1 MMPLSSAT
9 KYQKTNP
16 RSLQGG
22 SFGKTII
29 GISYK
34 DSITVIVIMNGAGIP
49 SRLVPGFLA
58 DRWFGCL
65 NVEIAFCCLT
75 GVTMFCWIPVSSY
88 TSLLIFSTVYGFFG
102 AGVQSLFAATL
113 ASLSPDASKTG
124 VRLGMVFSF
133 ISIACLTGEP
143 VAGAIIQASNG
154 DYICAQIYAGCL
166 ILAGTLIL
174 VGSRIARTGWKIKF
188 RIWFLLP
195 LSRFLHWTA
204 NSLSRTVWYRAL
216 NLGKGLQFL
225 PWLKYEYRHSHTS
238 TLSEESTVVDHK
250 FCYRWVI
257 KIGSTENGELRRA
270 GSTRQTRSPGG
281 LHGFMRARLYTW
293 ARVVLYRHNNPHN
306 KAHYRARALQ
316 TPCSLSQGGQVIP
329 SRHSAET
336 LA

>member
-1 MMPLSSAT
+1 MPLSSAT

-49 SRLVPGFLA
+49 GRLVPGFLA

-88 TSLLIFSTVYGFFG
+88 TSLLIFSAVYGFFG

-154 DYICAQIYAGCL
+154 NYVRAQIYAGCL
-166 ILAGTLIL
+166 KLAGTLIL
-174 VGSRIARTGWKIKF
+174 VGSQIAHTGWKIRF
-188 RIWFLLP
+188 RI
-195 LSRFLHWTA
+195 
-204 NSLSRTVWYRAL
+204 
-216 NLGKGLQFL
+216 
-225 PWLKYEYRHSHTS
+225 
-238 TLSEESTVVDHK
+238 
-250 FCYRWVI
+250 
-257 KIGSTENGELRRA
+257 
-270 GSTRQTRSPGG
+270 
-281 LHGFMRARLYTW
+281 
-293 ARVVLYRHNNPHN
+293 
-306 KAHYRARALQ
+306 
-316 TPCSLSQGGQVIP
+316 
-329 SRHSAET
+329 
-336 LA
+336 